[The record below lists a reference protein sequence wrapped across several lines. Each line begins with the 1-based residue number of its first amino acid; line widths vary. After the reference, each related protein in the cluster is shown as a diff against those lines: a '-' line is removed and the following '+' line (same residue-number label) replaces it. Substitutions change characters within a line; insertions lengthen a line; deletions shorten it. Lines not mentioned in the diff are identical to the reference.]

1 MKGVLPITVE
11 DLAKFKT
18 MAVTTTPRGPSRPSS
33 AASKLAPVEMAQPSV
48 TFSSSGSGSLVSA
61 GLGKPAP
68 ALPAPPGSDAPVV
81 AYGWVVPCGYALCG
95 TCMALCNLFVPGACL
110 ECAQLVCPLWS
121 CTTLLHAAAQQ
132 GVWQWWGFLVVA
144 LLPFALLLGDPS
156 FLALYAILFTLFASG
171 SSWNALHGPLL
182 VVVYAC
188 ACAAIVSAALGVG
201 SDHPRMHLSI
211 SGYCG
216 TACAI
221 LCSHRLARVAFRAG

>member
-68 ALPAPPGSDAPVV
+68 ALPAPRVRRARRGLRVGRAVRVRPVRDVHGPVQPVRPGGLPRVRPARLPALVV
-81 AYGWVVPCGYALCG
+81 HHPPARRGPA
-95 TCMALCNLFVPGACL
+95 
-110 ECAQLVCPLWS
+110 
-121 CTTLLHAAAQQ
+121 

-221 LCSHRLARVAFRAG
+221 LCSHRLGRVAFRAG